1 MKTKR
6 FLVPSF
12 FSALIFASGCAGIQ
26 VSSDVQAGRNALQT
40 GRPNDAVGYLTRAAQ
55 ADPSYKIPYR
65 VPESVWTYLGRAYY
79 ETDRDAEARK
89 ALEKALS
96 LDPNDSLAQVYLGLT
111 QLRSGD
117 RERGRKTVE
126 GGLKGIHETIEFIT
140 ADNVHGL
147 FWDPGRTIRTDI
159 ERTLAGKLT
168 DPELVLAASR
178 IGKDFDNEIDRARRD
193 EASSRGGGGGGGG
206 GD

>member
-1 MKTKR
+1 MVTQK
-6 FLVPSF
+6 FLVPTL
-12 FSALIFASGCAGIQ
+12 FSALIFASGCAGLQ
-26 VSSDVQAGRNALQT
+26 VASDVAAGRNALQT

-55 ADPSYKIPYR
+55 VDPNYKIPYR
-65 VPESVWTYLGRAYY
+65 IPESVWTYLGRAYY
-79 ETDRDAEARK
+79 ETERDAEARK

-96 LDPNDSLAQVYLGLT
+96 LDPHDSLAQVYLGLT

-126 GGLKGIHETIEFIT
+126 GGLKGLHETIEFIA
-140 ADNVHGL
+140 ADNVHGH

-159 ERTLAGKLT
+159 EKTLGGKLT
-168 DPELVLAASR
+168 DSEFMLAASQ
-178 IGKDFDNEIDRARRD
+178 IGKDFDDEIDRARRD
-193 EASSRGGGGGGGG
+193 EALSRGGGGGGGG